1 MTFCRTYKTTCRFL
15 NLPVRLLVLVVLV
28 VGGYHIAK
36 SWNRIEKG
44 TNVSKQEVQQDGD
57 GQHRQVPEIPQ
68 HPASLPDTKEKFIS
82 ALNKTW
88 MTWTT
93 IDSPGVYRACVPR
106 PKDVL
111 TAHDIVTAGLVKEST
126 NMTIG
131 LCLQTCISLH
141 LTYAALS
148 RGSQCFCS
156 DVKAESVLLNYMESA
171 LCDKPCSGD
180 PKYNCGG
187 MEFMSLYRTSVPDLR
202 CSKVELKAKNSLPF
216 IALASYPRSGNT
228 WTRSLIEKGT
238 GIPTG
243 SVYWKGESKMQISKK
258 VFIGGNIDFKTKQT
272 ICIKSHMSDTSH
284 VKEFE
289 GAVLLL
295 RNPYSAIVAE
305 IFRRL
310 MIEKKIAHDEAIK
323 QFQSAEWTKFAKEQ
337 TAQWKTM
344 ALQWITHSKRIH
356 VAHYE
361 DLQQHTSEEL
371 TKIVQFLN
379 VPVDKQR
386 VLCAVQEHPS
396 SKTTGIALGNHGLKT
411 RVYLTKDP
419 FPNEVRKL
427 IDDNIKEVN
436 STLIKYNLTP
446 LPMDYS
452 VKVF

>member
-1 MTFCRTYKTTCRFL
+1 MASCCTYKTSWKFIQ
-15 NLPVRLLVLVVLV
+15 LPFRLLVLLVLVVLI
-28 VGGYHIAK
+28 VGGYYIAQI
-36 SWNRIEKG
+36 SWNRAEKG
-44 TNVSKQEVQQDGD
+44 TQGGD
-57 GQHRQVPEIPQ
+57 GRHGHVPEYPRR
-68 HPASLPDTKEKFIS
+68 PAILPYAKEKFVPA

-93 IDSPGVYRACVPR
+93 FDSPGIYRACVPR

-111 TAHDIVTAGLVKEST
+111 TVHDIVTAGLVKEST

-131 LCLQTCISLH
+131 LCLKTCISLR

-180 PKYNCGG
+180 PKYHCGG

-228 WTRSLIEKGT
+228 WTRLLIEKGT

-243 SVYWKGESKMQISKK
+243 SVYWEYESKLRIAKNL
-258 VFIGGNIDFKTKQT
+258 FIGGNIDYKTKQT
-272 ICIKSHMSDTSH
+272 ICIKSHLSDTSH
-284 VKEFE
+284 VEEFE

-295 RNPYSAIVAE
+295 RNPYSAIVA
-305 IFRRL
+305 RRL
-310 MIEKKIAHDEAIK
+310 MKGKKTHDEVIK
-323 QFQSAEWTKFAKEQ
+323 QFQTPEWTKFAKEQ

-344 ALQWITHSKRIH
+344 ALQWISHSKRIH

-386 VLCAVQEHPS
+386 VLCAVQENPPH
-396 SKTTGIALGNHGLKT
+396 KATGIVIGDHGRKS
-411 RVYLTKDP
+411 REYLTEDP
-419 FPNEVRKL
+419 FPIDVRKL
-427 IDDNIKEVN
+427 IDDSIKDVN
-436 STLIKYNLTP
+436 STLIKYNLTSF
-446 LPMDYS
+446 PMDYS
-452 VKVF
+452 VKIF